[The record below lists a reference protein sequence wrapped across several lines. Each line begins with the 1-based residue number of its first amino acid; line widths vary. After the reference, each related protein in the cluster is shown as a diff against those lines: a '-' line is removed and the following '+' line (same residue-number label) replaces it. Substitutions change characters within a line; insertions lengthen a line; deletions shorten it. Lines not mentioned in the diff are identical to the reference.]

1 MQRSS
6 PLTQRSIEFGAR
18 TVLRKLHAL
27 SPMSPQDMALIEQ
40 LAGLTPHRPGAEL
53 VVEGKGVP
61 TPRLVV
67 NGWAARIRTLPDGRR
82 QILGFVLPG
91 DGIGLC
97 HRGRPLALTTLV
109 AITPMRTL
117 DASPL
122 GRGAGRWTGA
132 EPG

>member
-97 HRGRPLALTTLV
+97 HRGRPLAAQHRCIVDTGQRRSDHFSHFCCGLLV
-109 AITPMRTL
+109 WA
-117 DASPL
+117 
-122 GRGAGRWTGA
+122 
-132 EPG
+132 